1 VPTVTFVG
9 SSAAQETASVWVGFG
24 GISGNLLQ
32 AGTDSTVGSSGNP
45 SYIAWFQTVPDAG
58 IDSSPLTGCHVLSGS
73 SPTPCNVSAGD
84 TLSASGN
91 SAGKRFGEARD
102 WGGIFADAG
111 RFRSAETAPFRVSG
125 GKATES
131 QRLFRRRLEAGMA
144 QDCVVGLA
152 GLERAITRLF

>member
-1 VPTVTFVG
+1 VTFVG

-91 SAGKRFGEARD
+91 SAGKRCYGASGEDNGTIVAP
-102 WGGIFADAG
+102 ANQ
-111 RFRSAETAPFRVSG
+111 RSAPCHS
-125 GKATES
+125 
-131 QRLFRRRLEAGMA
+131 
-144 QDCVVGLA
+144 
-152 GLERAITRLF
+152 